1 MATRLPLMGE
11 DAATR
16 PALDRVAW
24 IIGSYWLMPTR

>member
-16 PALDRVAW
+16 SRAGRVAW